1 MRRQRRTGGGLR
13 PVLLLLPF
21 AALVSVATF
30 SLHSADRLLPS
41 SDTAQQAASPSRHQ
55 QHRLPISTLDV
66 RAVNAAAPPLH
77 AAAARAFRSGGRLL
91 RDVLSSSPSSSAP
104 APPPAAVGVGGATR
118 CQASITRSGAYL
130 HLRHADGGGVLLPLP
145 CGLALGSHVTLVGA
159 PRGGGGAAGVAQFAV
174 ELRGEGDGDAAP
186 RILHFNPRLSGDW
199 SRRPVIELNTRF
211 RGQWG
216 PALRCDGRRSRP
228 DEETVDGLVICEEW
242 SGNIGG
248 ASEELKRS
256 WLQNRVAG
264 KNNRNWIHWPY
275 PFLEEELFV
284 LTLSA
289 GLEGYHFHVDGKHV
303 TSFPYRVGFVLEDA
317 KIFSV
322 NGNIDIKSIV
332 AGSLPTAHPSIVQ
345 RNLELLTELKTPPL
359 GKENVEMFIGV
370 LSAGSHFTERMAVR
384 RSWMS
389 LVRNS
394 SSIVARFF
402 VALNGR
408 KEANE
413 DLIKEADF
421 FRDIVI
427 VPFADSYDL
436 VVLKTVAICDYVA
449 HVVPAKYVMKCDDD
463 TFVRLDSV
471 MAEVKKIQD
480 GKSFYLGNMNYYH
493 RPLREGKWA
502 VSYEEWPREEY
513 PPYADGAGYVVSS
526 DIANFIASEMENGRL
541 NMFKMED
548 VSMGMWVGQFNRSG
562 TGNTVAY
569 VHSAGFCQSGCVDGY
584 LTAHYQS
591 PAQMVCLWDKLRR
604 GNTQCCNAR

>member
-1 MRRQRRTGGGLR
+1 MRRQRRTAGGLR

-21 AALVSVATF
+21 AALISVGTF
-30 SLHSADRLLPS
+30 SLHYADRLLS
-41 SDTAQQAASPSRHQ
+41 SDTGTAQRAASPSRHQ
-55 QHRLPISTLDV
+55 QQRRLPVSTLDV
-66 RAVNAAAPPLH
+66 RALDAAAPAPPLH
-77 AAAARAFRSGGRLL
+77 EAAARAFRSGGRLL
-91 RDVLSSSPSSSAP
+91 RDALSSSPSSSAP
-104 APPPAAVGVGGATR
+104 APPPAAAGADGATR
-118 CQASITRSGAYL
+118 CPASITRSGAYL
-130 HLRHADGGGVLLPLP
+130 HLP

-159 PRGGGGAAGVAQFAV
+159 PRGGRGAAGVAQFSV

-186 RILHFNPRLSGDW
+186 TILHFNPRLSGDW

-216 PALRCDGRRSRP
+216 PALRCEGRPSRH
-228 DEETVDGLVICEEW
+228 DEETVDGLVTCEEW

-248 ASEELKRS
+248 ASEELKRLQ
-256 WLQNRVAG
+256 LQNRVAG

-284 LTLSA
+284 LTLST

-303 TSFPYRVGFVLEDA
+303 ASFPYRVGFVLEDA

-332 AGSLPTAHPSIVQ
+332 AGSLPTAHPSIAQ

-359 GKENVEMFIGV
+359 GKENIELFIGV

-389 LVRNS
+389 LMRNS

-408 KEANE
+408 KEVNE

-463 TFVRLDSV
+463 TFVGLDSV
-471 MAEVKKIQD
+471 MAEVKKIPD

-526 DIANFIASEMENGRL
+526 DIANFVATEMKNGRL
-541 NMFKMED
+541 N
-548 VSMGMWVGQFNRSG
+548 
-562 TGNTVAY
+562 NTHEPTPIMPDPEKIYQKSKVA
-569 VHSAGFCQSGCVDGY
+569 
-584 LTAHYQS
+584 
-591 PAQMVCLWDKLRR
+591 VCTRVLNK
-604 GNTQCCNAR
+604 